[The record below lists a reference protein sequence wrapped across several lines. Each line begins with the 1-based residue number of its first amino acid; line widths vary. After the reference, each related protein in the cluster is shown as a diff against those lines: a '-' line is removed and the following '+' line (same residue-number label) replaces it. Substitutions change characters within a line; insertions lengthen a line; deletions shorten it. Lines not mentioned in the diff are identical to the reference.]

1 MGVEAIKIL
10 NFPFK
15 NLTHLSKRNE
25 YRRTRDFK
33 FPVHLGTAVYFDSKH
48 NKTTLLAGGI
58 WHNDPNMFLKN
69 HLLLYINSEVSARD
83 DKITRVILPLA
94 GNHWRP
100 IRIPD
105 VAVCA
110 FPFVFQCLVLM
121 PLVPWRCLSG
131 MLAFQLEVFL
141 GETHWSGSGL

>member
-1 MGVEAIKIL
+1 
-10 NFPFK
+10 
-15 NLTHLSKRNE
+15 
-25 YRRTRDFK
+25 
-33 FPVHLGTAVYFDSKH
+33 
-48 NKTTLLAGGI
+48 
-58 WHNDPNMFLKN
+58 MFLKN

-94 GNHWRP
+94 GNHWQP

-121 PLVPWRCLSG
+121 PLVPLRCLSG

-141 GETHWSGSGL
+141 GETH